1 MTQCH
6 YDLTY
11 TKYKARHCALRHF
24 LAALLSGHRE
34 CGGVRADAESLQAE
48 RQPNPGTQV
57 TQVTQAVNIFQ
68 LSSVKMRNI
77 SYFRHH
83 FSEHFEHE
91 EVRTN
96 VNVLEDQG
104 GYNCI

>member
-1 MTQCH
+1 M
-6 YDLTY
+6 
-11 TKYKARHCALRHF
+11 RHF
-24 LAALLSGHRE
+24 LAALLSGQRE

-48 RQPNPGTQV
+48 RQPDPGTQV

-68 LSSVKMRNI
+68 TSSVKMRNI
-77 SYFRHH
+77 SNSADSYFRHH